1 MVWMRQQRA
10 RTMPT
15 HFLVLKYVG
24 YKGKNLPCH
33 LRRLRRRQY
42 PQETGQFQIRQEG
55 EYSKK
60 LMIQESFL
68 LTEEEVLQGMAETH
82 RNERRRPRSEF
93 VNVLNND
100 CMKV

>member
-33 LRRLRRRQY
+33 LRRLQRRQY

-68 LTEEEVLQGMAETH
+68 LTEEEFYRVWQKH
-82 RNERRRPRSEF
+82 I
-93 VNVLNND
+93 
-100 CMKV
+100 